1 MKKRNLMVALLCSM
15 CLAVSF
21 PVPAMAD
28 GTKVVTLGADLT
40 QDQKN
45 TMMNYFKADSSQ
57 VQVITV
63 TNQDERDLLG
73 NYVPSEQIGTR
84 TLSCAYVK
92 PTQSGGI
99 KVRTANLNY
108 VTCNM
113 IATALSTAGVNNC
126 EVVAACP
133 YEVSGTGAL
142 TGVMKAYESASGQ
155 ALDSTKKDLAA
166 KEVVVTGNVGQ
177 QVGQD
182 NATNIINQ
190 AKMQI
195 IGDNIQNA
203 DEIYNIVNN
212 IAVQNGITLSQD
224 ELDTIVSLLQQIAQQ
239 NYDIQEMKKTL
250 EDIQQNLEDSK
261 NGTSSDDSS
270 DDDAV
275 DEGEDIT
282 QDVDSGALGDDVKQT
297 STEDANLAKDTGA
310 DTNQTEN
317 TDSSDDSGD
326 YNIPEATG
334 DGTDAGTDE
343 SGEGTDET
351 ADNTEDTLNTDDL
364 SEESKAKF
372 DQAKLFCKGEYEGDL
387 AVLQSVVENVTEPPV
402 TLDQDVAEKLSQKV
416 LETYLNI
423 LKDAGATYVPDGT
436 EVYLSTELNMMNK
449 ELKTIFSTETDP
461 AEDDILYNV
470 DPEVRQKM
478 YDDTLNFFVKL
489 YGEDVQTDTTEEST
503 ETQELKRL
511 LEEARVNA
519 ENLRKSLE
527 NIDTH
532 MHGVS
537 DHAGEIGSIM
547 QEYGTSISQMNENI
561 SEIANVMEE
570 MENSFEGMNEEAKDG
585 ARYAQNS
592 NKAAYDIM
600 MESENERREV
610 EERANAVE
618 KALMDKIEQSKE
630 AEKILD
636 LTVNI
641 LEIADQTNLLAL
653 NASIEAAHAGDAG
666 RGFAIVADEI
676 TKLAASS
683 SETAE
688 QIKEISA
695 SVLNAVSGL
704 ASEAENVVT
713 FMKDKTMGSYDKLVE
728 VGRKYQGDSKI
739 MFDKMQDFSYV
750 SQSLLEQVA
759 DSNKSVDA
767 IRTAA
772 GETEQSLN
780 SIMDKMDE
788 IDDSIKEIMHT
799 S

>member
-1 MKKRNLMVALLCSM
+1 MKKRNIMVALLCSM
-15 CLAVSF
+15 CLAVSS
-21 PVPAMAD
+21 PIPAMAD

-63 TNQDERDLLG
+63 TNQDERNLLG

-113 IATALSTAGVNNC
+113 IATALSTAGVTNC

-155 ALDSTKKDLAA
+155 ELDSTKKDLAA
-166 KEVVVTGNVGQ
+166 KEVVVTGDVAQ

-190 AKMQI
+190 AKLQI

-212 IAVQNGITLSQD
+212 IAVQNGVTLTQD

-282 QDVDSGALGDDVKQT
+282 QNVDSGALGDDVKQT

-317 TDSSDDSGD
+317 TDSYDNSGTDNIPDASGD
-326 YNIPEATG
+326 GTTENGTTEETPNESADGTTDGSTEEIPPATG
-334 DGTDAGTDE
+334 DGTDE
-343 SGEGTDET
+343 S
-351 ADNTEDTLNTDDL
+351 ADNTEDALNTDDL

-387 AVLQSVVENVTEPPV
+387 AVLQSVVEGVTEPPV
-402 TLDQDVAEKLSQKV
+402 TLDQDVAKKLSQKV
-416 LETYLNI
+416 LETYLKV
-423 LKDAGATYVPDGT
+423 LKDGGTSYVPDGT
-436 EVYLSTELNMMNK
+436 EVYLSQELNMLNK

-461 AEDDILYNV
+461 AEDDILYST
-470 DPEVRQKM
+470 DKEVRQKM
-478 YDDTLNFFVKL
+478 YDDTLSFFVKL
-489 YGEDVQTDTTEEST
+489 YGEDTQETQPAEAAEDTAEAQAASEDTSYDATAEDGSYTEEY
-503 ETQELKRL
+503 
-511 LEEARVNA
+511 A
-519 ENLRKSLE
+519 E
-527 NIDTH
+527 
-532 MHGVS
+532 
-537 DHAGEIGSIM
+537 
-547 QEYGTSISQMNENI
+547 
-561 SEIANVMEE
+561 
-570 MENSFEGMNEEAKDG
+570 
-585 ARYAQNS
+585 
-592 NKAAYDIM
+592 
-600 MESENERREV
+600 
-610 EERANAVE
+610 
-618 KALMDKIEQSKE
+618 
-630 AEKILD
+630 
-636 LTVNI
+636 
-641 LEIADQTNLLAL
+641 
-653 NASIEAAHAGDAG
+653 
-666 RGFAIVADEI
+666 
-676 TKLAASS
+676 
-683 SETAE
+683 
-688 QIKEISA
+688 
-695 SVLNAVSGL
+695 
-704 ASEAENVVT
+704 
-713 FMKDKTMGSYDKLVE
+713 
-728 VGRKYQGDSKI
+728 
-739 MFDKMQDFSYV
+739 
-750 SQSLLEQVA
+750 
-759 DSNKSVDA
+759 
-767 IRTAA
+767 
-772 GETEQSLN
+772 
-780 SIMDKMDE
+780 
-788 IDDSIKEIMHT
+788 
-799 S
+799 

>member
-15 CLAVSF
+15 CLAVSS

-166 KEVVVTGNVGQ
+166 KEVVVTGDVGQ

-334 DGTDAGTDE
+334 DGTDGTTEETPQETPDGSDENTDSSTDGIPEATGDGTDAGTDE

-461 AEDDILYNV
+461 AEDDILYSV

-489 YGEDVQTDTTEEST
+489 YGEDVQTETTAESTDTQNASEDTTSGENTEEYT
-503 ETQELKRL
+503 E
-511 LEEARVNA
+511 
-519 ENLRKSLE
+519 
-527 NIDTH
+527 D
-532 MHGVS
+532 
-537 DHAGEIGSIM
+537 
-547 QEYGTSISQMNENI
+547 Y
-561 SEIANVMEE
+561 
-570 MENSFEGMNEEAKDG
+570 
-585 ARYAQNS
+585 
-592 NKAAYDIM
+592 
-600 MESENERREV
+600 
-610 EERANAVE
+610 
-618 KALMDKIEQSKE
+618 
-630 AEKILD
+630 
-636 LTVNI
+636 
-641 LEIADQTNLLAL
+641 
-653 NASIEAAHAGDAG
+653 
-666 RGFAIVADEI
+666 
-676 TKLAASS
+676 
-683 SETAE
+683 
-688 QIKEISA
+688 
-695 SVLNAVSGL
+695 
-704 ASEAENVVT
+704 
-713 FMKDKTMGSYDKLVE
+713 
-728 VGRKYQGDSKI
+728 
-739 MFDKMQDFSYV
+739 
-750 SQSLLEQVA
+750 
-759 DSNKSVDA
+759 
-767 IRTAA
+767 
-772 GETEQSLN
+772 TE
-780 SIMDKMDE
+780 
-788 IDDSIKEIMHT
+788 
-799 S
+799 

>member
-15 CLAVSF
+15 CLAVSS

-334 DGTDAGTDE
+334 DGTTEDGTTEETPQETPDGSEENTDSSTDGIPEATGDGTDAGTNE

-461 AEDDILYNV
+461 AEDDILYSV

-489 YGEDVQTDTTEEST
+489 YGEDVQTETTEEST
-503 ETQELKRL
+503 DTQ
-511 LEEARVNA
+511 
-519 ENLRKSLE
+519 
-527 NIDTH
+527 
-532 MHGVS
+532 
-537 DHAGEIGSIM
+537 
-547 QEYGTSISQMNENI
+547 
-561 SEIANVMEE
+561 
-570 MENSFEGMNEEAKDG
+570 
-585 ARYAQNS
+585 
-592 NKAAYDIM
+592 
-600 MESENERREV
+600 
-610 EERANAVE
+610 
-618 KALMDKIEQSKE
+618 
-630 AEKILD
+630 
-636 LTVNI
+636 
-641 LEIADQTNLLAL
+641 
-653 NASIEAAHAGDAG
+653 NASED
-666 RGFAIVADEI
+666 
-676 TKLAASS
+676 T
-683 SETAE
+683 
-688 QIKEISA
+688 
-695 SVLNAVSGL
+695 
-704 ASEAENVVT
+704 ASEEN
-713 FMKDKTMGSYDKLVE
+713 
-728 VGRKYQGDSKI
+728 
-739 MFDKMQDFSYV
+739 
-750 SQSLLEQVA
+750 
-759 DSNKSVDA
+759 
-767 IRTAA
+767 
-772 GETEQSLN
+772 TEEYTE
-780 SIMDKMDE
+780 DYTE
-788 IDDSIKEIMHT
+788 
-799 S
+799 

>member
-15 CLAVSF
+15 CLAVSS

-45 TMMNYFKADSSQ
+45 TMMKYFKADSSQ

-63 TNQDERDLLG
+63 TNQDEHDLLG

-317 TDSSDDSGD
+317 TDPSDDSGD

-334 DGTDAGTDE
+334 DETTEDGTTEETPQETPDGSDENTDSSTDGIPEATGDGTDAGTNE

-461 AEDDILYNV
+461 AEDDILYSV

-478 YDDTLNFFVKL
+478 YGDTLNFFVKL
-489 YGEDVQTDTTEEST
+489 YGEDVQTESTDTQNASEDTASEENTEEYT
-503 ETQELKRL
+503 E
-511 LEEARVNA
+511 
-519 ENLRKSLE
+519 
-527 NIDTH
+527 D
-532 MHGVS
+532 
-537 DHAGEIGSIM
+537 
-547 QEYGTSISQMNENI
+547 Y
-561 SEIANVMEE
+561 
-570 MENSFEGMNEEAKDG
+570 
-585 ARYAQNS
+585 
-592 NKAAYDIM
+592 
-600 MESENERREV
+600 
-610 EERANAVE
+610 
-618 KALMDKIEQSKE
+618 
-630 AEKILD
+630 
-636 LTVNI
+636 
-641 LEIADQTNLLAL
+641 
-653 NASIEAAHAGDAG
+653 
-666 RGFAIVADEI
+666 
-676 TKLAASS
+676 
-683 SETAE
+683 
-688 QIKEISA
+688 
-695 SVLNAVSGL
+695 
-704 ASEAENVVT
+704 
-713 FMKDKTMGSYDKLVE
+713 
-728 VGRKYQGDSKI
+728 
-739 MFDKMQDFSYV
+739 
-750 SQSLLEQVA
+750 
-759 DSNKSVDA
+759 
-767 IRTAA
+767 
-772 GETEQSLN
+772 TE
-780 SIMDKMDE
+780 
-788 IDDSIKEIMHT
+788 
-799 S
+799 